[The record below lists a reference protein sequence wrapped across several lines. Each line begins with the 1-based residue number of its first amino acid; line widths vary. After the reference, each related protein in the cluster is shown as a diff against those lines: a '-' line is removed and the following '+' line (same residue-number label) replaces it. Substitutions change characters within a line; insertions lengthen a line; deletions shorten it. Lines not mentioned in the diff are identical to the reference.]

1 MFILITCIILSW
13 QSLIRSIKFNRL
25 ITASD
30 TRNISKNWVEKTIP
44 AGSTILVDTT
54 MKPEYPATLNTP
66 LLLDISSIGQR
77 MQEAR
82 TRGIES
88 AYLQML
94 TQANQDQVG
103 YHIIAT
109 SRVDSLLNIFTD
121 EASPV
126 EDVGVYYNQNI
137 EYLIVSSW
145 LHKQKMKQGFI
156 ESLNEYYQ
164 LTREFVPDPVFAEDP
179 HFIRMDYQV
188 LDRVNIF
195 SSDLV
200 FGPVIKIYKM
210 KTSI

>member
-30 TRNISKNWVEKTIP
+30 TRNISKNWVEKAIP

-88 AYLQML
+88 AYLQ
-94 TQANQDQVG
+94 
-103 YHIIAT
+103 
-109 SRVDSLLNIFTD
+109 
-121 EASPV
+121 
-126 EDVGVYYNQNI
+126 
-137 EYLIVSSW
+137 
-145 LHKQKMKQGFI
+145 
-156 ESLNEYYQ
+156 
-164 LTREFVPDPVFAEDP
+164 
-179 HFIRMDYQV
+179 
-188 LDRVNIF
+188 
-195 SSDLV
+195 
-200 FGPVIKIYKM
+200 
-210 KTSI
+210 